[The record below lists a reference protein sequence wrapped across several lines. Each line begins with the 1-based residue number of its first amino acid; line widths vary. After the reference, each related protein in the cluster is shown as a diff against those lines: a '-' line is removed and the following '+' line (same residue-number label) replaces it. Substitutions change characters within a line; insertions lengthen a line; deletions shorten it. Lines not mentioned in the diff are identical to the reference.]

1 VTILEEKRN
10 ADARLVAVA
19 QLALLTQDDLAT
31 ECRHRDQLVT
41 PRLFGDETCPAPR
54 DVVLSIHPQYS
65 EKILEERKT
74 VELRRRFPVPGQ
86 SGISLYI
93 YSTSPVQAMVGVA
106 RIKEVQELPVQQI
119 WTEFKENALIKH
131 KDFRKYFRGLKSG
144 FVLILYDI
152 KPFPQ
157 QIPLRRLREEFGFE
171 PPQSFLY
178 VKNDLR
184 KLLQDELFT

>member
-1 VTILEEKRN
+1 
-10 ADARLVAVA
+10 
-19 QLALLTQDDLAT
+19 
-31 ECRHRDQLVT
+31 
-41 PRLFGDETCPAPR
+41 
-54 DVVLSIHPQYS
+54 
-65 EKILEERKT
+65 
-74 VELRRRFPVPGQ
+74 
-86 SGISLYI
+86 
-93 YSTSPVQAMVGVA
+93 MVGVA